1 MELELRHL
9 RALVA
14 IAEAESISRA
24 ATQLRVPQPSLTAQ
38 LRRIEDT
45 VGGKLFD
52 RTPKGVQETALGRY
66 VVGRARGVLAA
77 AAHLGA
83 GPAASTTA
91 GNAAGTPV
99 RVGAFPGAPLAGLTQ
114 RLAALPGV
122 GDISSLTEWSSAL
135 FVQLLAAGQLD
146 VALVREYPGFT
157 LPWAPGVTGR
167 TLVEVEPVHVMVAA
181 GHPGALRTEIDLADL
196 AGAEWIGRP
205 PGEDGADTLFR
216 EACAAAGFS
225 PVVNHYTSDT
235 MATARLVSTGRY
247 VALASPG
254 LPAPGTSVR
263 PLVGM
268 PLWKRVLL
276 AWSQDSPLADRIDTV
291 AQLAAAAYRDG

>member
-52 RTPKGVQETALGRY
+52 RTPRGVQETALGRY

-83 GPAASTTA
+83 GPLPSVT
-91 GNAAGTPV
+91 GGVPV

-122 GDISSLTEWSSAL
+122 GEVSSLTEWSSAL

-146 VALVREYPGFT
+146 VALVREFPGFT

-167 TLVEVEPVHVMVAA
+167 TLVDVEPVHVMVAA
-181 GHPGALRTEIDLADL
+181 GHPAALRAEIDLAEL
-196 AGAEWIGRP
+196 AAEEWIGRP
-205 PGEDGADTLFR
+205 PGEDGADALFR

-235 MATARLVSTGRY
+235 LATARLVSTGRY

-254 LPAPGTSVR
+254 LPAPGTAVR

-276 AWSQDSPLADRIDTV
+276 AWSQDGPLADRIDTV